1 VRRAFALAVASAAV
15 VGIAVGLLLHNE
27 LGSSRALARPALP
40 ALYGEATWRSGE
52 APAPLF

>member
-1 VRRAFALAVASAAV
+1 MRRAFALAVASAAV